1 MDLLYQKDIFT
12 KTSKYTLNEEICTT
26 TQNKYNF
33 KIKGG
38 VKQSQNDN
46 SNLGCLHT

>member
-12 KTSKYTLNEEICTT
+12 KTSNEEICTT
-26 TQNKYNF
+26 TQNKYNI